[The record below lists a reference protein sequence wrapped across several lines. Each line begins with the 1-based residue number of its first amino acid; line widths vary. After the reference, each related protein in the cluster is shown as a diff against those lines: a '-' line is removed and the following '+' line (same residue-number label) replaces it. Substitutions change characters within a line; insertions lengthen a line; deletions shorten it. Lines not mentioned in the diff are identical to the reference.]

1 MSKAITFNVD
11 GLIKQLDP
19 IQRAYLLVAAK
30 SALKSF
36 GFDTRE
42 ILQDEMKRQYGAVTA
57 FTLRSAYF

>member
-11 GLIKQLDP
+11 ELIKKLDP
-19 IQRAYLLVAAK
+19 IQRVYLLGAAK